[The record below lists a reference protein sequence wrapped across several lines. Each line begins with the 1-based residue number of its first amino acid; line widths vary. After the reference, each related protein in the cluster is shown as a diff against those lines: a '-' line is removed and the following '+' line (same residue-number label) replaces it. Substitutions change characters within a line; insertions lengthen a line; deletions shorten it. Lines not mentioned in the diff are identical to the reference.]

1 MMEEYILITGASSGI
16 GEATAIE
23 LSEEHRIILSG
34 RNIEKLKEVQ
44 NKCHCPQKHLLW
56 RCDLDKDRLQV
67 YTSLNSLLTVGN
79 KLHRIMVNSR
89 ASIGPPITVRP
100 SNAFCKEVL

>member
-44 NKCHCPQKHLLW
+44 NKCHCPQKH
-56 RCDLDKDRLQV
+56 
-67 YTSLNSLLTVGN
+67 
-79 KLHRIMVNSR
+79 
-89 ASIGPPITVRP
+89 
-100 SNAFCKEVL
+100 

>member
-67 YTSLNSLLTVGN
+67 YTSLNSFPYP
-79 KLHRIMVNSR
+79 R
-89 ASIGPPITVRP
+89 AIGTCIPLR
-100 SNAFCKEVL
+100 VLICAVLKWSTCGIETM